1 MSRLRVLALATA
13 LAVPGAASADVAIK
27 IPRNLLG
34 GRVAPGNPLPPPAD
48 PDSPVDPANPI
59 DPDFTDGVDG
69 IDLLAPNFWALAW
82 PDDAGPVADPGGF
95 AADCDE
101 DANPGSCGLWG
112 NEAAQLVPLDKVI
125 PTIDPGQAAP
135 STTDVAARLSPF
147 IGTWMTDQT
156 PTLRWTPEPGATHY
170 NVQIYLGPRR
180 VASAWTTDTHLTVPP
195 RVLDQGRYY
204 MWAVW
209 PGFGAPKL
217 GEFDD
222 PIGRSVFGVVL
233 RPRIVFT
240 PTSFGVEGQVR
251 PHIPGGILALRGPRR
266 TAGRVPARIRIDGR
280 GRIRLRITQDEAERI
295 TARLLAPGVHPPRGI
310 LSRPAAG

>member
-13 LAVPGAASADVAIK
+13 LAVPGTASADVAIK

-34 GRVAPGNPLPPPAD
+34 GRVAPANPLPPPPGAPTD
-48 PDSPVDPANPI
+48 PGAAL

-82 PDDAGPVADPGGF
+82 PYDAGPVADPGGF

-112 NEAAQLVPLDKVI
+112 NEAAQLVPLDEVI
-125 PTIDPGQAAP
+125 PTIDPGDAPP
-135 STTDVAARLSPF
+135 STNDVTARLSPP
-147 IGTWMTDQT
+147 IGTWMADQT
-156 PTLRWTPEPGATHY
+156 PTLRWTPEPRATHY

-195 RVLDQGRYY
+195 RVLHQGRYY

-217 GEFDD
+217 GEFDE

-251 PHIPGGILALRGPRR
+251 PHIPGGILALHAGRG
-266 TAGRVPARIRIDGR
+266 TAAGRVPSRIRVDGR
-280 GRIRLRITQDEAERI
+280 GRIRLRITHDQAERL
-295 TARLLAPGVHPPRGI
+295 TARLTAPGPHPPRGI
-310 LSRPAAG
+310 LSRPAAS

>member
-48 PDSPVDPANPI
+48 PDAPNDPANPI

-82 PDDAGPVADPGGF
+82 PNDAGPVADPGGF

-112 NEAAQLVPLDKVI
+112 NEAAQLVPLDEVI
-125 PTIDPGQAAP
+125 PTIDPGQSAP
-135 STTDVAARLSPF
+135 TTTDVAARLRPA
-147 IGTWMTDQT
+147 IGTWMADQT

-180 VASAWTTDTHLTVPP
+180 VASAWTTDRHLTVPP

-217 GEFDD
+217 GEFDGAD
-222 PIGRSVFGVVL
+222 RSLGVRHRAPPADRVHPHLIRRGGSGAPAHPRRHSRAARPTRDGRAGAGAHPH
-233 RPRIVFT
+233 RRT
-240 PTSFGVEGQVR
+240 R
-251 PHIPGGILALRGPRR
+251 PHPASRHTGPG
-266 TAGRVPARIRIDGR
+266 
-280 GRIRLRITQDEAERI
+280 
-295 TARLLAPGVHPPRGI
+295 
-310 LSRPAAG
+310 

>member
-34 GRVAPGNPLPPPAD
+34 GRVAPGNALPPPTRDTPAD
-48 PDSPVDPANPI
+48 PGTAI

-82 PDDAGPVADPGGF
+82 PNDAGPVADPGGF
-95 AADCDE
+95 TVDCDE
-101 DANPGSCGLWG
+101 DADPGSCGLWG
-112 NEAAQLVPLDKVI
+112 NEASQLVPLDEVI
-125 PTIDPGQAAP
+125 PTIDPGQAPP
-135 STTDVAARLSPF
+135 STTHVAARLSPS
-147 IGTWMTDQT
+147 IGTWMADQT
-156 PTLRWTPEPGATHY
+156 PTLRWMPEPGATHY

-204 MWAVW
+204 MWGVW

-251 PHIPGGILALRGPRR
+251 PHIPGGVLALRGPRG
-266 TAGRVPARIRIDGR
+266 TAGRVPVRIRIDGR
-280 GRIRLRITQDEAERI
+280 GRIRLRISPDQAERI
-295 TARLLAPGVHPPRGI
+295 TARLIAPGVHPPRGI
-310 LSRPAAG
+310 LPRPAAG

>member
-48 PDSPVDPANPI
+48 PGAPAYPANPI

-82 PDDAGPVADPGGF
+82 PNDAGPVADPG
-95 AADCDE
+95 
-101 DANPGSCGLWG
+101 SCGLWG
-112 NEAAQLVPLDKVI
+112 DEAAQLVPLDEVI
-125 PTIDPGQAAP
+125 PTIDPGQTAP
-135 STTDVAARLSPF
+135 STTDVAARFSPP
-147 IGTWMTDQT
+147 IGTWMADQT

-180 VASAWTTDTHLTVPP
+180 VASTWTTDTHLTVPP
-195 RVLDQGRYY
+195 RVVDQGRYY

-217 GEFDD
+217 GEFDE

-240 PTSFGVEGQVR
+240 QTSFGVEGQVR

-266 TAGRVPARIRIDGR
+266 TAGRVPGRIRIDGR
-280 GRIRLRITQDEAERI
+280 GRIRLRITQDDAERI

>member
-13 LAVPGAASADVAIK
+13 LAVPSTASADVAIK

-34 GRVAPGNPLPPPAD
+34 GRVAPGNPLPPPA
-48 PDSPVDPANPI
+48 PDSPESGVAL

-95 AADCDE
+95 VADCDD
-101 DANPGSCGLWG
+101 DADPGSCGLWG
-112 NEAAQLVPLDKVI
+112 NEAAQLVPLDEVI
-125 PTIDPGQAAP
+125 PTIDPGPAP
-135 STTDVAARLSPF
+135 ASTKDVAARLSPP
-147 IGTWMTDQT
+147 IGTWMVDQT

-195 RVLDQGRYY
+195 RVLHQGRYY

-209 PGFGAPKL
+209 PGMGAPKL
-217 GEFDD
+217 GEFDE

-240 PTSFGVEGQVR
+240 PAPFGVQGQVR
-251 PHIPGGILALRGPRR
+251 PHIPGGILALQPGRG
-266 TAGRVPARIRIDGR
+266 TAADRVPARIRIDGR
-280 GRIRLRITQDEAERI
+280 GRIRLRITPDQAERLG
-295 TARLLAPGVHPPRGI
+295 ARLISPGAHPPRGI
-310 LSRPAAG
+310 LARPAAG